1 MTDQN
6 IQLIGAP
13 VAVVIFKL
21 KMKHAN
27 VDIVQVEGKKS
38 EEEVQIKHATT
49 YLETI
54 VHFVKAGIG
63 AGIFAMG
70 EAMKNIGYVVGP
82 ILTVVLSLILLYEQ
96 HVLLQCAKDVR
107 KHYGLQKRTDYG
119 DTFQLALLAND
130 KWKKHARLMKILTNL
145 FLILTQLGFCAVYFV
160 FIGNTMKNVM
170 NFFGY
175 DYEVRA
181 LISMALVPILLSSLI
196 TNLKFLGKTM

>member
-1 MTDQN
+1 
-6 IQLIGAP
+6 
-13 VAVVIFKL
+13 
-21 KMKHAN
+21 MKHET
-27 VDIVQVEGKKS
+27 IVPVEGKES
-38 EEEVQIKHATT
+38 DEPVQIKHATT

-82 ILTVVLSLILLYEQ
+82 ILTVILSLILLYEQ
-96 HVLLQCAKDVR
+96 HILLQCAADVR

-119 DTFQLALLAND
+119 ETFQLALLAND
-130 KWKKHARLMKILTNL
+130 KWKKHARLMKIITNL

-160 FIGNTMKNVM
+160 FISNTMKNVLH
-170 NFFGY
+170 FFGY
-175 DYEVRA
+175 DFDVRA

-196 TNLKFLGKTM
+196 TNLKFLGKMTVYAMSF